1 MCSKIL
7 MEVFISFHQTTMHG
21 ILTEHSYGVGISFFP
36 SNTVLPMA
44 HVYKFIH
51 SFIYLHFIGSLQGL
65 INTTIRYRIS
75 QVTHHALQIK
85 QLSKYIVP

>member
-1 MCSKIL
+1 MKVYPSFSL
-7 MEVFISFHQTTMHG
+7 HYVFIHSSSFSCG
-21 ILTEHSYGVGISFFP
+21 P
-36 SNTVLPMA
+36 A
-44 HVYKFIH
+44 RFIH
-51 SFIYLHFIGSLQGL
+51 SFIYLHSIESLQGL